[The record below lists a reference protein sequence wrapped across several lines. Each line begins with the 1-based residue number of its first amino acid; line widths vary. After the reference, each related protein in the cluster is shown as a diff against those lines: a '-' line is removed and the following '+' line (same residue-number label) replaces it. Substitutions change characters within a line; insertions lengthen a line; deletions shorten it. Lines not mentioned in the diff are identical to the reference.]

1 MRASVFHGPRDIRVE
16 TVPDPSIR
24 DSRDA
29 IVRVRRATICGSDL
43 WFYRGIWDWKPGYRT
58 GHEFVGVVEEVG
70 PAVTNVRPG
79 QAVIAP
85 FTWSDGVCE
94 FCRAGLTTSC
104 VRGGVWGSTND
115 GGQGELV
122 RVPQADGTLVRM
134 PESIADDP
142 VRSGS
147 VALLTDVVPTGH
159 HAAVS
164 AGVAPGSTAVV
175 IGDGAVGLCG
185 VMGARRLGA
194 ERIIASGHHASRLE
208 LARHF
213 GATDIVD
220 GSDDTVARILDLT
233 DGGAPSVLECVGTQ
247 ASMELAVD
255 VVRPGGRVG
264 YVGVPAGVE
273 RVPIDRM
280 FQKNVRLAGGVAP
293 ARAYIPELL
302 DEFQAGR
309 FDPAP
314 LLDLHVPLDD
324 VPDGYAAMD
333 ERKALKVLVEIS

>member
-16 TVPDPSIR
+16 TVPDPAIR

-29 IVRVRRATICGSDL
+29 IVRVTRATICGSDL

-70 PAVTNVRPG
+70 PAVTSFTPG
-79 QAVIAP
+79 QSVIAP

-104 VRGGVWGSTND
+104 IRGGVWGSTND

-134 PESIADDP
+134 PEAIAEDP
-142 VRSGS
+142 VRSGT
-147 VALLTDVVPTGH
+147 VALLADVVPTGH
-159 HAAVS
+159 HAGMS
-164 AGVAPGSTAVV
+164 AGVEPGGPAVV

-185 VMGARRLGA
+185 VMAARRLGA
-194 ERIIASGHHASRLE
+194 ERVIAVGHHAGRLE

-220 GSDDTVARILDLT
+220 GTDDTMARVLDLT

-302 DEFQAGR
+302 DDFEAGR

-314 LLDLHVPLDD
+314 LLDLHVPLDK